1 MIHGF
6 QKGKGAKGQ
15 NMVEY
20 ALMLAIV
27 VGIGWGIYDQVGL
40 SGSIKGVFSDAG
52 SLLEDASKAE
62 KAAFDIKP
70 SIAKL
75 KSLCSNSNYNLG
87 NGNMNAGDHNTNRG
101 ILMDT
106 WLNDADRKDTDIAK
120 LTSELGA
127 MQWTYYHGEGP
138 KYENGSISEDSVGL
152 YWSTVDLS
160 KASLTKSPDD
170 NYSKESVL
178 SYYYDGSSYYVMKNR
193 VWMDQKQY
201 NPHGQPG
208 LASKGSEYGKPPAEI
223 VGSKR
228 GYSTYAEAQ
237 QAYRNAVSANQGSFI
252 FRGNTD

>member
-1 MIHGF
+1 MLYGF
-6 QKGKGAKGQ
+6 REEKRAKGQ

-27 VGIGWGIYDQVGL
+27 VGIGWGIYDQAGL
-40 SGSIKGVFSDAG
+40 AGSIKGVFSDAG

-75 KSLCSNSNYNLG
+75 KSLYSKYILDDG
-87 NGNMNAGDHNTNRG
+87 HMNAGDHNTKRG

-106 WLNDADRKDTDIAK
+106 WLDPEDQNCSDIAK
-120 LTSELGA
+120 LSSELGA
-127 MQWTYYHGEGP
+127 KQWTYYHGKGP
-138 KYENGSISEDSVGL
+138 KYPNSISSDSVGL
-152 YWSTVDLS
+152 YWSTEDLS
-160 KASLTKSPDD
+160 KASLTTASPE
-170 NYSKESVL
+170 NYSNESVL

-193 VWMDQKQY
+193 VWMDQMQY
-201 NPHGQPG
+201 NQQGQPG

-223 VGSKR
+223 VGSTS

-237 QAYRNAVSANQGSFI
+237 QAYEKEKRENDNSVVFK
-252 FRGNTD
+252 

>member
-6 QKGKGAKGQ
+6 QKGKRAKGQ

-75 KSLCSNSNYNLG
+75 KSLYNKYNFDDG
-87 NGNMNAGDHNTNRG
+87 KMNAGDRNTKRG

-106 WLNDADRKDTDIAK
+106 WLDDTDRKDIDIAK

-127 MQWTYYHGEGP
+127 KQWTYYHGEGP
-138 KYENGSISEDSVGL
+138 KYQNGSISEDSVGL
-152 YWSTVDLS
+152 YWSTEDLS
-160 KASLTKSPDD
+160 KASLTESPDNY
-170 NYSKESVL
+170 NYSNESVL
-178 SYYYDGSSYYVMKNR
+178 SYYYNGSSYYVVKNR

-201 NPHGQPG
+201 QYNHGQPG
-208 LASKGSEYGKPPAEI
+208 LASKENEYGKPAAEI
-223 VGSKR
+223 VGSPN

-237 QAYRNAVSANQGSFI
+237 QAYRDAVSDNQGSSVFK
-252 FRGNTD
+252 NQ

>member
-1 MIHGF
+1 MLYGF
-6 QKGKGAKGQ
+6 REEKRAKGQ

-70 SIAKL
+70 SIEKL
-75 KSLCSNSNYNLG
+75 KSLIQKYSKDG
-87 NGNMNAGDHNTNRG
+87 QMEAGDQNTNRG

-106 WLNDADRKDTDIAK
+106 WLDDTDRKDIDIAK

-127 MQWTYYHGEGP
+127 KQWTYYHGEGP
-138 KYENGSISEDSVGL
+138 KYPNSISWDSVGL
-152 YWSTVDLS
+152 YWSTEDLS
-160 KASLTKSPDD
+160 NASLTESPDH
-170 NYSKESVL
+170 YSKESVL
-178 SYYYDGSSYYVMKNR
+178 SYYYDGSYYVMKNR

-201 NPHGQPG
+201 QYNHGQPG
-208 LASKGSEYGKPPAEI
+208 LASKESEYGKPAAEI
-223 VGSKR
+223 VGSR
-228 GYSTYAEAQ
+228 SGYSTYAEAQ
-237 QAYRNAVSANQGSFI
+237 QAYEKAKRENNNSVVFNK
-252 FRGNTD
+252 

>member
-6 QKGKGAKGQ
+6 QKGKRAKGQ

-27 VGIGWGIYDQVGL
+27 VGIGWGIYDQAGL
-40 SGSIKGVFSDAG
+40 AGSIKGVFSDAG

-70 SIAKL
+70 SIDKL
-75 KSLCSNSNYNLG
+75 KSLYGKYYRG
-87 NGNMNAGDHNTNRG
+87 NGNMNAGDRNTNRG
-101 ILMDT
+101 ILMNT
-106 WLNDADRKDTDIAK
+106 WLDAEDQNCPDIAK
-120 LTSELGA
+120 LSSELGA
-127 MQWTYYHGEGP
+127 TQWTYYHGEGP

-152 YWSTVDLS
+152 YWSTENLS
-160 KASLTKSPDD
+160 KASLTKLPDD
-170 NYSKESVL
+170 NYSNESVL

-201 NPHGQPG
+201 NHGQPG
-208 LASKGSEYGKPPAEI
+208 LASKGSEYGKPAAEI
-223 VGSKR
+223 VGSTS

>member
-1 MIHGF
+1 MLHRF
-6 QKGKGAKGQ
+6 RKEKGAKGQ

-70 SIAKL
+70 SIDKL
-75 KSLCSNSNYNLG
+75 KSLYNKYNRG
-87 NGNMNAGDHNTNRG
+87 DGNMNAGAQNTKRG
-101 ILMDT
+101 ILMDF
-106 WLNDADRKDTDIAK
+106 WLDDTDKKDADIAK

-127 MQWTYYHGEGP
+127 KQWTYYHGEGP
-138 KYENGSISEDSVGL
+138 KYPNSISSDSVGL
-152 YWSTVDLS
+152 YWSTENLS
-160 KASLTKSPDD
+160 KASLTESPD

-178 SYYYDGSSYYVMKNR
+178 SYYYNGSNYYVMKNR

-201 NPHGQPG
+201 NNNGQPG
-208 LASKGSEYGKPPAEI
+208 LASKGNEYGKPPAEI
-223 VGSKR
+223 VGNAS
-228 GYSTYAEAQ
+228 GYRTYAEAQ
-237 QAYRNAVSANQGSFI
+237 QAFKDAVSDNGGSFI
-252 FRGNTD
+252 FQNQ

>member
-27 VGIGWGIYDQVGL
+27 VGIGWGIYDQAGL
-40 SGSIKGVFSDAG
+40 AGSIKGVFSDAG

-101 ILMDT
+101 IMMDT

-127 MQWTYYHGEGP
+127 TQWTYYHGEGP
-138 KYENGSISEDSVGL
+138 KYPNSISTDSVGL
-152 YWSTVDLS
+152 YWSTEDLS
-160 KASLTKSPDD
+160 KASLTGSPD
-170 NYSKESVL
+170 NYSYESVL

-193 VWMDQKQY
+193 VWMDQKRY
-201 NPHGQPG
+201 NDGQPA
-208 LASKGSEYGKPPAEI
+208 LASKGREYGKPPAEI
-223 VGSKR
+223 VGSPS

-237 QAYRNAVSANQGSFI
+237 QAYEKEK
-252 FRGNTD
+252 RGNDNSVVFK

>member
-6 QKGKGAKGQ
+6 QKGKRAKGQ

-40 SGSIKGVFSDAG
+40 AGSIKGVFSDAG

-75 KSLCSNSNYNLG
+75 KSLCSSSNYNLG

-106 WLNDADRKDTDIAK
+106 WLNDTDRDDTDIAK

-127 MQWTYYHGEGP
+127 TQWTYYHGEGP
-138 KYENGSISEDSVGL
+138 KYPNSISKESVGL
-152 YWSTVDLS
+152 YWSTENLS
-160 KASLTKSPDD
+160 NASLTKSPDN
-170 NYSKESVL
+170 NYSNESVL

-201 NPHGQPG
+201 NDHGQPG
-208 LASKGSEYGKPPAEI
+208 LASKGIEYGKPAAEI

-237 QAYRNAVSANQGSFI
+237 QAYKDAFSANPGGSVFK
-252 FRGNTD
+252 NQ

>member
-1 MIHGF
+1 MLYGF
-6 QKGKGAKGQ
+6 REEKRAKGQ

-20 ALMLAIV
+20 ALMLAII
-27 VGIGWGIYDQVGL
+27 VGIGWGIYDQVDL

-62 KAAFDIKP
+62 KAAFDIQP
-70 SIAKL
+70 SIDKL
-75 KSLCSNSNYNLG
+75 KSLCSSSNYNLG

-106 WLNDADRKDTDIAK
+106 WLDVKDRYDTDIAK

-127 MQWTYYHGEGP
+127 TQWTYYHGEGP
-138 KYENGSISEDSVGL
+138 KYPNSISKESVGL
-152 YWSTVDLS
+152 YWSTENLS
-160 KASLTKSPDD
+160 NAQLTTALPE
-170 NYSKESVL
+170 NYSNESVL
-178 SYYYDGSSYYVMKNR
+178 SYYYDGTNYYVMKNR

-201 NPHGQPG
+201 NNEKPG
-208 LASKGSEYGKPPAEI
+208 LASKGYEYGKPAAEI

-237 QAYRNAVSANQGSFI
+237 QAYEKEK
-252 FRGNTD
+252 RGNDNSVVFK

>member
-1 MIHGF
+1 MLHRF
-6 QKGKGAKGQ
+6 RKEKGAKGQ

-70 SIAKL
+70 SIDKL
-75 KSLCSNSNYNLG
+75 KSLYNKYNRG
-87 NGNMNAGDHNTNRG
+87 DGNMNAGDQNTKRG
-101 ILMDT
+101 ILMDF
-106 WLNDADRKDTDIAK
+106 WLDDTDKKDADIAK

-127 MQWTYYHGEGP
+127 KQWTYYHGEGP
-138 KYENGSISEDSVGL
+138 KYPNSISSDSVGL
-152 YWSTVDLS
+152 YWSTEDLS
-160 KASLTKSPDD
+160 KASLTESPD

-178 SYYYDGSSYYVMKNR
+178 SYYYNGSNYYVMKNR

-201 NPHGQPG
+201 NNNGQPG
-208 LASKGSEYGKPPAEI
+208 LASKGNEYGKPPAEI
-223 VGSKR
+223 VGNAS
-228 GYSTYAEAQ
+228 GYRTYAEAQ
-237 QAYRNAVSANQGSFI
+237 QAFKEAVSDNGGSFI
-252 FRGNTD
+252 FQNQ

>member
-1 MIHGF
+1 MLYGF
-6 QKGKGAKGQ
+6 REGKRAKGQ

-70 SIAKL
+70 SIDKL
-75 KSLCSNSNYNLG
+75 KSLCSKYKLD
-87 NGNMNAGDHNTNRG
+87 NGHMNASDRNTDRG
-101 ILMDT
+101 ILMDG
-106 WLNDADRKDTDIAK
+106 WLDPEDQNCSDIAK
-120 LTSELGA
+120 LSSELGA
-127 MQWTYYHGEGP
+127 KQWTYYHGVGP
-138 KYENGSISEDSVGL
+138 KYPNSISKESVGL
-152 YWSTVDLS
+152 YWSTEDLS
-160 KASLTKSPDD
+160 KASLTASPE
-170 NYSKESVL
+170 NYSNESVL

-201 NPHGQPG
+201 NHGQPG
-208 LASKGSEYGKPPAEI
+208 LASKGIEYGKPAAEI
-223 VGSKR
+223 VGSPS

-237 QAYRNAVSANQGSFI
+237 QAYEKEKRENDNSVVFNK
-252 FRGNTD
+252 

>member
-1 MIHGF
+1 MLYGF
-6 QKGKGAKGQ
+6 REEKRAKGQ

-62 KAAFDIKP
+62 KAAFDIQP
-70 SIAKL
+70 SIEKL
-75 KSLCSNSNYNLG
+75 KSLCSNYNLG

-106 WLNDADRKDTDIAK
+106 WLNDTDRNDTDIAK

-127 MQWTYYHGEGP
+127 TQWTYYHGEGP
-138 KYENGSISEDSVGL
+138 KYQNGSISEDSVGL
-152 YWSTVDLS
+152 YWSTEDLS
-160 KASLTKSPDD
+160 NASLNTSQM
-170 NYSKESVL
+170 NYSNESVL

-201 NPHGQPG
+201 NNGQPG
-208 LASKGSEYGKPPAEI
+208 LASKGNEYGKPAAEI
-223 VGSKR
+223 VGSTS

-237 QAYRNAVSANQGSFI
+237 QAYKDAVSANQGSFV
-252 FRGNTD
+252 FKNQ

>member
-6 QKGKGAKGQ
+6 QKGKRAKGQ

-70 SIAKL
+70 SIETL
-75 KSLCSNSNYNLG
+75 KSLIQKYRKVG
-87 NGNMNAGDHNTNRG
+87 QMEAGDKNTDRG
-101 ILMDT
+101 ILMDG
-106 WLNDADRKDTDIAK
+106 WLDPEDQKRSDIAK
-120 LTSELGA
+120 LSSELGA
-127 MQWTYYHGEGP
+127 KQWTYYHGKGP
-138 KYENGSISEDSVGL
+138 KYPNSISSDSVGL

-160 KASLTKSPDD
+160 KASLTELPEK

>member
-1 MIHGF
+1 MLYGF
-6 QKGKGAKGQ
+6 REEKRAKGQ

-62 KAAFDIKP
+62 KAAFDIQP
-70 SIAKL
+70 SIDKL
-75 KSLCSNSNYNLG
+75 KSLYSKYNLDDG
-87 NGNMNAGDHNTNRG
+87 HMNAGDHNTKRG
-101 ILMDT
+101 ILMNT
-106 WLNDADRKDTDIAK
+106 WLNDTDRNNTDIAK

-138 KYENGSISEDSVGL
+138 KYQNGSISSDSVGL
-152 YWSTVDLS
+152 YWSTEDLS
-160 KASLTKSPDD
+160 KASLSESPD

-178 SYYYDGSSYYVMKNR
+178 SYYYDGSSYYVVKNR
-193 VWMDQKQY
+193 VWMDQIPY
-201 NPHGQPG
+201 NNGRPG
-208 LASKGSEYGKPPAEI
+208 LASKGYEYGKPAAEI
-223 VGSKR
+223 VGSPS

-237 QAYRNAVSANQGSFI
+237 QAYKDAVSANQGSSVFK
-252 FRGNTD
+252 NQ

>member
-1 MIHGF
+1 MLYGF
-6 QKGKGAKGQ
+6 REEKRAKGQ

-27 VGIGWGIYDQVGL
+27 VGIGWGIYDQAGL
-40 SGSIKGVFSDAG
+40 AGSIKGVFSDAG

-101 ILMDT
+101 IMMDT
-106 WLNDADRKDTDIAK
+106 WLNDADRNDTDIAK

-127 MQWTYYHGEGP
+127 RQWTYYHGEGP
-138 KYENGSISEDSVGL
+138 KYHDGSISSDSVGL
-152 YWSTVDLS
+152 YWSTENLS
-160 KASLTKSPDD
+160 NAQLTASPE
-170 NYSKESVL
+170 NYSNESVL
-178 SYYYDGSSYYVMKNR
+178 SYYYGGSSYYVVKNR

-201 NPHGQPG
+201 NHGQPG
-208 LASKGSEYGKPPAEI
+208 LASKGSEYGKPAAEI
-223 VGSKR
+223 VGSPS

-237 QAYRNAVSANQGSFI
+237 QAYKDAVSANQGSFV
-252 FRGNTD
+252 FKNQ

>member
-6 QKGKGAKGQ
+6 QKGKRAKGQ

-27 VGIGWGIYDQVGL
+27 VGIGWGIYDQAGL
-40 SGSIKGVFSDAG
+40 AGSIKGVFSDAE

-70 SIAKL
+70 SIEKL
-75 KSLCSNSNYNLG
+75 KSLIQKYSKDG
-87 NGNMNAGDHNTNRG
+87 QMEAEDQNTNRG

-106 WLNDADRKDTDIAK
+106 WLNDTDRKDIDIAK

-127 MQWTYYHGEGP
+127 KQWTYYHGEGP
-138 KYENGSISEDSVGL
+138 KYPNSISKESVGL
-152 YWSTVDLS
+152 YWSTENLS
-160 KASLTKSPDD
+160 KAQLTTASPD

-201 NPHGQPG
+201 QYNHGQPG
-208 LASKGSEYGKPPAEI
+208 LASKGSEYGKPAAEI
-223 VGSKR
+223 VGSPN

-237 QAYRNAVSANQGSFI
+237 QAYEKEK
-252 FRGNTD
+252 RGNDNSVVFK

>member
-1 MIHGF
+1 MLYGF
-6 QKGKGAKGQ
+6 REEKRAKGQ

-62 KAAFDIKP
+62 KAAFDIQP

-75 KSLCSNSNYNLG
+75 KSLYSKYNLDDG
-87 NGNMNAGDHNTNRG
+87 HMNAGDHNTKRG

-106 WLNDADRKDTDIAK
+106 WLDNTDRNDTDIAK

-127 MQWTYYHGEGP
+127 TQRTYYHGEGP
-138 KYENGSISEDSVGL
+138 KYPNSISRESVGL
-152 YWSTVDLS
+152 YWSTENLS
-160 KASLTKSPDD
+160 KASLSESPD

-201 NPHGQPG
+201 NNGQPG
-208 LASKGSEYGKPPAEI
+208 LASKGNEYGKPAAEI
-223 VGSKR
+223 VGSTS

-237 QAYRNAVSANQGSFI
+237 QAYKDVVSANQGSFV
-252 FRGNTD
+252 FKNQ

>member
-1 MIHGF
+1 MLYGF
-6 QKGKGAKGQ
+6 REEKRAKGQ

-70 SIAKL
+70 SIEKL
-75 KSLCSNSNYNLG
+75 KSLIQKYSKDG
-87 NGNMNAGDHNTNRG
+87 QMEARDQNTNRG

-106 WLNDADRKDTDIAK
+106 WLDDTDRKDIDIAK

-127 MQWTYYHGEGP
+127 KQWTYYHGEGP
-138 KYENGSISEDSVGL
+138 KYPNSISKDSVGL
-152 YWSTVDLS
+152 YWSTEDLS
-160 KASLTKSPDD
+160 KASLTTASPD

-193 VWMDQKQY
+193 VWMDQKRYPY
-201 NPHGQPG
+201 NHGQPG
-208 LASKGSEYGKPPAEI
+208 LASKESEYGKPAAEI
-223 VGSKR
+223 VGSR
-228 GYSTYAEAQ
+228 SGYSTYAEAQ
-237 QAYRNAVSANQGSFI
+237 QAYKDAVSDNQESFV
-252 FRGNTD
+252 FQNQ

>member
-6 QKGKGAKGQ
+6 QKGKRAKGQ

-70 SIAKL
+70 SIDKL
-75 KSLCSNSNYNLG
+75 KSLYNKYNRG
-87 NGNMNAGDHNTNRG
+87 DGNMNAGDQNTKRG
-101 ILMDT
+101 ILMDG
-106 WLNDADRKDTDIAK
+106 WLYAEDQNCPDIAK
-120 LTSELGA
+120 LSSELGA
-127 MQWTYYHGEGP
+127 TQWTYYHGEGP
-138 KYENGSISEDSVGL
+138 KYQNGSISIDSVGL
-152 YWSTVDLS
+152 YWSTEDLS
-160 KASLTKSPDD
+160 KALLTTASPE
-170 NYSKESVL
+170 NYSNESVL

-193 VWMDQKQY
+193 VWMDQMQY
-201 NPHGQPG
+201 NQQGQPG
-208 LASKGSEYGKPPAEI
+208 LASKGIEYGKPAAEI
-223 VGSKR
+223 VGSPN

-237 QAYRNAVSANQGSFI
+237 QAYKDAVSANQGSSVFK
-252 FRGNTD
+252 NQ

>member
-6 QKGKGAKGQ
+6 QKGKRAKGQ

-40 SGSIKGVFSDAG
+40 AGSIKGVFSDAG

-101 ILMDT
+101 ILMDG
-106 WLNDADRKDTDIAK
+106 WLYPEDQNCSDIAK
-120 LTSELGA
+120 LSSELGA
-127 MQWTYYHGEGP
+127 KQWTYYHGEGP
-138 KYENGSISEDSVGL
+138 KYPNSISSDSVGL
-152 YWSTVDLS
+152 YWSTEDLS
-160 KASLTKSPDD
+160 NAQLTTAPSE

-201 NPHGQPG
+201 NNGQPG
-208 LASKGSEYGKPPAEI
+208 LASKGNEYGKPAAEI
-223 VGSKR
+223 VGSTS

-237 QAYRNAVSANQGSFI
+237 QAYKDAVSANQGSFV
-252 FRGNTD
+252 FKNQ

>member
-1 MIHGF
+1 MLYGF
-6 QKGKGAKGQ
+6 REEKRAKGQ

-75 KSLCSNSNYNLG
+75 KSLYSKYILDDG
-87 NGNMNAGDHNTNRG
+87 HMNAGDHNTKRG

-106 WLNDADRKDTDIAK
+106 WLDPEDQNCSDIAK
-120 LTSELGA
+120 LSSELGA
-127 MQWTYYHGEGP
+127 KQWTYYHGKGP
-138 KYENGSISEDSVGL
+138 KYPNSISSDSVGL
-152 YWSTVDLS
+152 YWSTEDLS
-160 KASLTKSPDD
+160 KASLTTASPE
-170 NYSKESVL
+170 NYSNESVL
-178 SYYYDGSSYYVMKNR
+178 SYYYDGSNYYVMKNR
-193 VWMDQKQY
+193 VWMDQMQY
-201 NPHGQPG
+201 NQQGQPG

-223 VGSKR
+223 VGSTS

-237 QAYRNAVSANQGSFI
+237 QAYEKEK
-252 FRGNTD
+252 RGNDNSVVFK